1 MTKEELSYP
10 LNTQSVVS
18 EPVASTLCGGLL
30 EMQNLRPA
38 PDSRFWIRICILTQP
53 QVIHMQMKVWE
64 ALIYICLLSWFRI
77 VSPPVFSKAH
87 PVICPLLLYYIFFS
101 TGSFPSAYKQ
111 PKVSLN
117 LDNTSLQL
125 YSTVFTFPFI
135 SKLRKKNDLFS
146 QSPFPFLL
154 LMT

>member
-1 MTKEELSYP
+1 
-10 LNTQSVVS
+10 
-18 EPVASTLCGGLL
+18 
-30 EMQNLRPA
+30 
-38 PDSRFWIRICILTQP
+38 
-53 QVIHMQMKVWE
+53 MKVWE

-117 LDNTSLQL
+117 LDNTSLQSYIL
-125 YSTVFTFPFI
+125 PFSLFPSSLNFVKRMIFSPSLHFLSSSWLNPLHSYFFFDHFI
-135 SKLRKKNDLFS
+135 EIPLLKVPSDPLLAQSNVSFS
-146 QSPFPFLL
+146 LHFHLCKI
-154 LMT
+154 